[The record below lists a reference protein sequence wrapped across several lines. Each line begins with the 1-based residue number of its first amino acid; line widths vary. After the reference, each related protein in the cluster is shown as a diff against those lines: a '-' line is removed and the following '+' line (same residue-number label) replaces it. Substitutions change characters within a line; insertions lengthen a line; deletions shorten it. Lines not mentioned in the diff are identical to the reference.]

1 MKIYIANAFSLSML
15 DREDQAGSPA
25 GYVPR
30 TGAPADKVGT
40 ARIPSPLSA
49 DAKDWLRS
57 LAVLGVEIVSAVGHP
72 DTAVLFSSLLN
83 RPVEYN
89 RVSVRLSR
97 DDTLLVGQLMA
108 ADGGMVRLAP
118 GTTELPVGATIE
130 WWVI

>member
-1 MKIYIANAFSLSML
+1 MSAM
-15 DREDQAGSPA
+15 
-25 GYVPR
+25 
-30 TGAPADKVGT
+30 GA
-40 ARIPSPLSA
+40 
-49 DAKDWLRS
+49 
-57 LAVLGVEIVSAVGHP
+57 EIVSAVGHP